1 MSPNKDTQMPAESG
15 TNTGFTKEE
24 KDAMKQRAKEV
35 KTSARRGSRVDEAE
49 LESEVL
55 AKIAELA
62 ETDRKMAERLH
73 VVIKASVPALTP
85 KLWYG
90 MPAYYKDGKL
100 ICFFQSAQK
109 FKTRYATFGFSDNAN
124 LDEGHFWPVAY
135 ALKNLTAT
143 EEAKIVA
150 LVKKAVS

>member
-1 MSPNKDTQMPAESG
+1 MSPKKDTQIVAESG
-15 TNTGFTKEE
+15 TNTGFTKAE

-55 AKIAELA
+55 AKISESS
-62 ETDRKMAERLH
+62 ESDRAMAMRLH
-73 VVIKASVPALTP
+73 VVIKASVPSLAP
-85 KLWYG
+85 RLWYG
-90 MPAYYKDGKL
+90 MPAFYKDGKL
-100 ICFFQSAQK
+100 ICFFQSAQN
-109 FKTRYATFGFSDNAN
+109 FKTRYTTFGFSDNAN
-124 LDEGHFWPVAY
+124 LDEGHFWLVAY
-135 ALKNLTAT
+135 ALKNLTAA